1 MTNSK
6 KVSFILAVYN
16 DQENISRSIESMQ
29 AQTYK
34 NIEIVILDDCST
46 DKTYDICKK
55 LSLKDSRIKLYKN
68 DINLG
73 LTRSLNKLINFT
85 SGEFIARQDS
95 DDTSVD
101 FRIET
106 QIKFLEEY
114 KLDLSYS
121 RAFIKESNKVI
132 PNFSYY
138 LPLKL
143 IVKYKNPFI
152 HGTLFIKKDVI
163 TALGGYDEFFYF
175 SQDYKLIKDVL
186 KKGYKVKID
195 RKVLYNL
202 NMKNNIST
210 KYKDIQ
216 KIYANMTN
224 EKI

>member
-6 KVSFILAVYN
+6 KVSFITAVYN

-73 LTRSLNKLINFT
+73 LTRSLNKLINFS

-143 IVKYKNPFI
+143 RMF
-152 HGTLFIKKDVI
+152 LM
-163 TALGGYDEFFYF
+163 
-175 SQDYKLIKDVL
+175 
-186 KKGYKVKID
+186 
-195 RKVLYNL
+195 NL
-202 NMKNNIST
+202 PV
-210 KYKDIQ
+210 
-216 KIYANMTN
+216 
-224 EKI
+224 

>member
-73 LTRSLNKLINFT
+73 LTRSLNKLINFS

-224 EKI
+224 EKL

>member
-1 MTNSK
+1 MVVN
-6 KVSFILAVYN
+6 
-16 DQENISRSIESMQ
+16 
-29 AQTYK
+29 
-34 NIEIVILDDCST
+34 
-46 DKTYDICKK
+46 
-55 LSLKDSRIKLYKN
+55 
-68 DINLG
+68 
-73 LTRSLNKLINFT
+73 
-85 SGEFIARQDS
+85 
-95 DDTSVD
+95 
-101 FRIET
+101 
-106 QIKFLEEY
+106 IKFLEEY

-186 KKGYKVKID
+186 KKGYRVKID

>member
-73 LTRSLNKLINFT
+73 LTRSLNKLINFS